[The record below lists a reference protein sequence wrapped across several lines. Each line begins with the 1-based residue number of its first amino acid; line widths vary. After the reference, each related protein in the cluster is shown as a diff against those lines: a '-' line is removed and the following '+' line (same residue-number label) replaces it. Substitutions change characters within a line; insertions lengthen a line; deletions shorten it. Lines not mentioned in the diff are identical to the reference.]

1 MSPRTQQ
8 GLRFAGRTALVTGGN
23 AGIGLAISHALLKQ
37 GARVIAAGLAPAET
51 AHPLLTSV
59 VTDLST
65 SDGVAALVAAVA
77 HEPRI
82 DILVNNAGVVR
93 NTALA
98 DVGNAEFDLMMN
110 LHARCAMQLAQA
122 CLPRMQA
129 RHFGRIVNVA
139 SRAIVGLAGRTAYGA
154 SKAALAAMTR
164 TWALEL
170 GPWGI
175 TVNTVSPGPTVTGML
190 ISDFPEDGERARA
203 LAASLPARRL
213 GLPEDVAHAALF
225 FADPAS
231 SWITGQNLF
240 VCGGGSLAASLAL

>member
-1 MSPRTQQ
+1 MSARTKRS
-8 GLRFAGRTALVTGGN
+8 LPLAGRTALVTGGN
-23 AGIGLAISHALLKQ
+23 AGIGLSVCNALLAR
-37 GARVIAAGLAPAET
+37 GARVIAAGLAPAQP

-59 VTDLST
+59 VADLST
-65 SDGVAALVAAVA
+65 ADGVSALVAAVA
-77 HEPRI
+77 PEPRL

-98 DVGNAEFDLMMN
+98 EVSDAEFDLMMN

-122 CLPRMQA
+122 CLPRMRAQ
-129 RHFGRIVNVA
+129 HFGRIVNVA

-170 GPWGI
+170 GPFGI

-190 ISDFPEDGERARA
+190 TSDFPEHGERARA

-213 GLPEDVAHAALF
+213 GLPEDVAHAVLF

>member
-1 MSPRTQQ
+1 MTSEIDRT
-8 GLRFAGRTALVTGGN
+8 LPFAGRTALVTGGS
-23 AGIGLAISHALLKQ
+23 AGIGLAICEALLAQ
-37 GARVIAAGLAPAET
+37 GARVIAAGLEPVANT
-51 AHPLLTSV
+51 HPRLATCV
-59 VTDLST
+59 ADLST
-65 SDGVAALVAAVA
+65 PDGIAALVAAIA
-77 HEPRI
+77 QEERI

-93 NTALA
+93 NTMLD
-98 DVGNAEFDLMMN
+98 DVDDAEFDLMMN
-110 LHARCAMQLAQA
+110 LHVRCAMRLAQA
-122 CLPRMQA
+122 CVPRMKT

-170 GPWGI
+170 GPSGI

-190 ISDFPEDGERARA
+190 TRDIPEHGERARA

-213 GLPEDVAHAALF
+213 GVPEDVARAALF

-231 SWITGQNLF
+231 GWITGQNLF

>member
-1 MSPRTQQ
+1 MSARTKRS
-8 GLRFAGRTALVTGGN
+8 LPLAGRTALVTGGN
-23 AGIGLAISHALLKQ
+23 AGIGLAVCNALLAR
-37 GARVIAAGLAPAET
+37 GARVIAAGLAPALP

-59 VTDLST
+59 VADLST
-65 SDGVAALVAAVA
+65 PDGVAALVAAVA
-77 HEPRI
+77 PEPRL

-98 DVGNAEFDLMMN
+98 EVGDAEFDLMMN

-122 CLPRMQA
+122 CLPRMRAQ
-129 RHFGRIVNVA
+129 HFGRIVNVA

-170 GPWGI
+170 GPFGI

-190 ISDFPEDGERARA
+190 ASDFPEHGQRARA

-213 GLPEDVAHAALF
+213 GLPDDVARAVLF